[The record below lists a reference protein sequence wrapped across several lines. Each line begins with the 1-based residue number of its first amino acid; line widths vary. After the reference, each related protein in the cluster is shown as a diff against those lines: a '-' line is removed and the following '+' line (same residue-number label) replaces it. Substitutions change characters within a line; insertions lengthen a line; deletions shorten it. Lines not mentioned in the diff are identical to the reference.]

1 MALDKPGPEL
11 KGSGLKGDEEYVVL
25 VKFNK
30 EGPRDVEVGLRREV
44 LKERREKGIDK
55 GSKL

>member
-1 MALDKPGPEL
+1 
-11 KGSGLKGDEEYVVL
+11 VL

-30 EGPRDVEVGLRREV
+30 EGPRDVDVGLRKDV